1 MYIGTISSLF
11 DNPFKYNIKLK
22 ELPFGLI
29 SKIKNEVYVLSD
41 LGKRKLTINIETDN
55 ELIYIKANQVN
66 LWVNI
71 DKTKLKVSLKNVT
84 IRKVDDAD
92 YEIFYEFILF

>member
-29 SKIKNEVYVLSD
+29 SKIKNEIYVLSD

-55 ELIYIKANQVN
+55 ELIYMKANQVN

-84 IRKVDDAD
+84 IRKIDDVD

>member
-22 ELPFGLI
+22 NLPFGLM

-55 ELIYIKANQVN
+55 ELIYMKANQVN

-71 DKTKLKVSLKNVT
+71 DKTKFKVSLKNVT
-84 IRKVDDAD
+84 IRKIDDVD

>member
-22 ELPFGLI
+22 NLPFGLM

-84 IRKVDDAD
+84 ITKVDDAD

>member
-84 IRKVDDAD
+84 IRKADDAD

>member
-11 DNPFKYNIKLK
+11 DNPFKYNIKFK
-22 ELPFGLI
+22 ELPFGLM

-41 LGKRKLTINIETDN
+41 LGNRKLVIEIETDQ
-55 ELIYIKANQVN
+55 ELIYLKTNQVN

-71 DKTKLKVSLKNVT
+71 DKTKLKVNLKNVT
-84 IRKVDDAD
+84 IKKTNKEI
-92 YEIFYEFILF
+92 YEMSYEFILF

>member
-22 ELPFGLI
+22 NLPFGLM

-41 LGKRKLTINIETDN
+41 LGKRKLTIKIETDN

-84 IRKVDDAD
+84 ITKVDDAD

>member
-22 ELPFGLI
+22 NLPFGLM

>member
-22 ELPFGLI
+22 NLPFGLM
-29 SKIKNEVYVLSD
+29 SKIKHEVYVLSD

-84 IRKVDDAD
+84 ITKVDDAD